1 MSALLLRASLL
12 LTCLAGQPQAQQ
24 GQQDPAPTIPPLPP
38 PTERSVDALFEGA
51 LIGVRDGV
59 DFHETPGYRR
69 LLELVS
75 RYGEQELRGQVQ
87 RELDFSDALARP
99 GAWRGELV
107 HVRGVV
113 AGLQAV
119 RLSSPLADQVDAYR
133 AIITEADGSEA
144 VVVDF
149 LRPPPEIEVQRDA
162 VDVDGVFFRTVRY
175 ENRQDAAVEVP
186 YLIARSL
193 RTLDRTAAPRST
205 RLDLISQLLIGA
217 AVAFVVAR
225 ILMSLRRPGAPR
237 KHQRAPRV
245 PPPGARPTLPSP
257 LDKKC

>member
-12 LTCLAGQPQAQQ
+12 LTCLAGHPQAQQ
-24 GQQDPAPTIPPLPP
+24 GQQDPAPALPP
-38 PTERSVDALFEGA
+38 PTARNVDALFEGA
-51 LIGVRDGV
+51 LIGARDGQ

-69 LLELVS
+69 LLEIVS

-99 GAWRGELV
+99 DAWRGEFV
-107 HVRGVV
+107 HVRGVI

-119 RLSSPLADQVDAYR
+119 RLSAPLAERVDAYR
-133 AIITEADGSEA
+133 AILTEADGSEA

-149 LRPPPEIEVQRDA
+149 LEPPPEIEVQRDA

-175 ENRQDAAVEVP
+175 ENRNDAAVEVP
-186 YLIARSL
+186 YLIARNL
-193 RTLDRTAAPRST
+193 RTLDPTAAPRST

-217 AVAFVVAR
+217 AVVFVVAR

-237 KHQRAPRV
+237 KPKRAPRV